1 MVALPPYAASL
12 ASPAAKD
19 GSYRRHHAH
28 KCDADDPDLQPLLPR
43 YEDGT

>member
-12 ASPAAKD
+12 ESPSAKD
-19 GSYRRHHAH
+19 GDYGRQHVD

-43 YEDGT
+43 YEDGM